1 MMKLLGT
8 LFFICTTLAI
18 AQGGRILHVSA
29 WPTGTEIYVGEDI
42 PNFTNAP
49 DYTTPASIPVSDKNE
64 FVRITLFKS
73 GFRDSTI
80 DVTVPNLD
88 SSYLMVILQEEHRSH
103 ALERQDAVLTK
114 RSQKKVGNWM
124 TLSSIIPYGIAVATF
139 ILNANANSNAEDI
152 KKDLSKHK
160 IESEK
165 TASLKHDLKEERH
178 DAENYR
184 KATLWSAGIGTAILA
199 VGLYLRF

>member
-1 MMKLLGT
+1 MKLWNV
-8 LFFICTTLAI
+8 FFLICVTLAF
-18 AQGGRILHVSA
+18 AQGERTLRISA
-29 WPTGTEIYVGEDI
+29 WPTGTEIYIGEDS
-42 PNFTNAP
+42 PNFANAP
-49 DYTTPASIPVSDKNE
+49 DYTTPATIPVPDENE
-64 FVRITLFKS
+64 FVRLTLFKP

-80 DVTVPNLD
+80 EVTVPNLD
-88 SSYLMVILQEEHRSH
+88 SSYLMVILQEENRSY
-103 ALERQDAVLTK
+103 ALERQDAALTK

-124 TLSSIIPYGIAVATF
+124 MLSSIIPYGIAVATF
-139 ILNANANSNAEDI
+139 ILNANANSNADDI